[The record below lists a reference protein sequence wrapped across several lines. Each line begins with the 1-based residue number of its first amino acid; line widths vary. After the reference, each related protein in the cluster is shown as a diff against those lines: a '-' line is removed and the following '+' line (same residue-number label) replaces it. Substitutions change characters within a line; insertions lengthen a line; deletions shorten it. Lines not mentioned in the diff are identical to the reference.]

1 MATVSPDTGQLRLVR
16 LISRQV
22 SPIHCRGRRCGYIC
36 WVFKMF
42 STSRQRYFALVSLLL
57 GFFVISPINAR
68 AQVIG
73 VIDPLVVTASRV
85 PEDLSSVPYAI
96 QTILSEDLI
105 DGGVAT
111 VNEALRVIGG
121 IQSSINTGGGR
132 DQILDLRG
140 FGEES
145 ASNQVILVDGVRQN
159 EGDKR
164 GVDLSWI
171 SINSVERIE
180 ILRGSGAVM
189 YGEGA
194 AAGVINVIT
203 KKNPGKTD
211 DRVLIGWGSHST
223 SEVRISKHLP
233 LGHWSNLISAN
244 RYLTDNHRDNH
255 AYQGA
260 GAALNSNWSDSRTAV
275 GISLS
280 IDENS
285 MGLPGGVNVADAL
298 ARPSFSYK
306 PNDKGN
312 SNFKGLTLSGEREL
326 GEGWHAALDIARRL
340 RSTDSDYVADSY
352 TYANQNAMSRV
363 GARTWWNI
371 NALGLPSVL
380 VLGLDQERWIEDRQ
394 LVGSGW
400 SSNQRID
407 QRSDAIYIRQSTQ
420 LTPDDS
426 VFLGARRTLS
436 DRVSEGSP
444 AGTLKARNNSWEVG
458 GARALSTNEKF
469 FIRVGQGVRLAKADE
484 FATCYPPGP
493 CSDAVNT
500 LRPQTSRDA
509 EIGYARRHDDSA
521 HEIRVYQNRIK
532 DEIGLDSRLSY
543 SVVNYSPTVREGI
556 EYNFSGT
563 LSRSWTFGGALS
575 VRSSKFKGG
584 ALDGNQVPLVSRY
597 FGTANLKYL
606 IDANSS
612 VTITSQVQSS
622 QFVSGDIAN
631 SCSDKLPG
639 YGIANL
645 KYTRA
650 FAKYTVRADLNNV
663 FDRNYYNFRSRCDA
677 AARSVYP
684 EAGRTLFVSLERT
697 F

>member
-1 MATVSPDTGQLRLVR
+1 
-16 LISRQV
+16 
-22 SPIHCRGRRCGYIC
+22 
-36 WVFKMF
+36 
-42 STSRQRYFALVSLLL
+42 
-57 GFFVISPINAR
+57 
-68 AQVIG
+68 
-73 VIDPLVVTASRV
+73 
-85 PEDLSSVPYAI
+85 
-96 QTILSEDLI
+96 
-105 DGGVAT
+105 
-111 VNEALRVIGG
+111 
-121 IQSSINTGGGR
+121 
-132 DQILDLRG
+132 
-140 FGEES
+140 
-145 ASNQVILVDGVRQN
+145 
-159 EGDKR
+159 
-164 GVDLSWI
+164 
-171 SINSVERIE
+171 
-180 ILRGSGAVM
+180 
-189 YGEGA
+189 
-194 AAGVINVIT
+194 
-203 KKNPGKTD
+203 
-211 DRVLIGWGSHST
+211 
-223 SEVRISKHLP
+223 
-233 LGHWSNLISAN
+233 
-244 RYLTDNHRDNH
+244 
-255 AYQGA
+255 
-260 GAALNSNWSDSRTAV
+260 
-275 GISLS
+275 
-280 IDENS
+280 
-285 MGLPGGVNVADAL
+285 
-298 ARPSFSYK
+298 
-306 PNDKGN
+306 
-312 SNFKGLTLSGEREL
+312 
-326 GEGWHAALDIARRL
+326 
-340 RSTDSDYVADSY
+340 
-352 TYANQNAMSRV
+352 
-363 GARTWWNI
+363 
-371 NALGLPSVL
+371 
-380 VLGLDQERWIEDRQ
+380 
-394 LVGSGW
+394 
-400 SSNQRID
+400 
-407 QRSDAIYIRQSTQ
+407 
-420 LTPDDS
+420 
-426 VFLGARRTLS
+426 
-436 DRVSEGSP
+436 
-444 AGTLKARNNSWEVG
+444 
-458 GARALSTNEKF
+458 
-469 FIRVGQGVRLAKADE
+469 LAKADE

-631 SCSDKLPG
+631 SCSNKLPG